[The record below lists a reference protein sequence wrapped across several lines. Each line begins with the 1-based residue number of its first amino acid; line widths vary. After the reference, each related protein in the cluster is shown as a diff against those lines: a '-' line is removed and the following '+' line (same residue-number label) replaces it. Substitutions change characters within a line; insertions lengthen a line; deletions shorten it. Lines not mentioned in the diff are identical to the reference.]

1 MMLIYTCEIIISKDD
16 YYSVLSSSQKSP
28 RFLILTATVVFA
40 GKVTVGWLAEEAVR
54 RYVRLHPV
62 SANVLLPSSANNNK
76 PRMVE
81 VRKTGGCVLLD
92 PEDNVVDVLDDND
105 FVNVR
110 MENDVPDSIGP
121 TTIGPPSVSHFDHT
135 LSVDPLVLS
144 SSLKVG
150 ASSAHDQ
157 MSTTSDSDVILDGYH
172 LTIKQLVL
180 LSKGNTKIRLR
191 KIAEDR
197 VIAGRQLVEAI
208 LKENKVN
215 G

>member
-1 MMLIYTCEIIISKDD
+1 
-16 YYSVLSSSQKSP
+16 
-28 RFLILTATVVFA
+28 
-40 GKVTVGWLAEEAVR
+40 
-54 RYVRLHPV
+54 
-62 SANVLLPSSANNNK
+62 
-76 PRMVE
+76 MVE

-110 MENDVPDSIGP
+110 MENDVPDSIGT

-135 LSVDPLVLS
+135 LSDPLVLS
-144 SSLKVG
+144 SSKVG
-150 ASSAHDQ
+150 ASAHDQ
-157 MSTTSDSDVILDGYH
+157 MSTTSDSDVVLDGYH
-172 LTIKQLVL
+172 LTVKQLVL

>member
-1 MMLIYTCEIIISKDD
+1 
-16 YYSVLSSSQKSP
+16 
-28 RFLILTATVVFA
+28 
-40 GKVTVGWLAEEAVR
+40 VGWLAEEAVR

-62 SANVLLPSSANNNK
+62 SGNALLPSNVNNNK

-105 FVNVR
+105 FVNIR
-110 MENDVPDSIGP
+110 MENDIPDGA
-121 TTIGPPSVSHFDHT
+121 TTIGPPSSSHFDHT
-135 LSVDPLVLS
+135 LTDASLLS
-144 SSLKVG
+144 KNGL
-150 ASSAHDQ
+150 AHDQ
-157 MSTTSDSDVILDGYH
+157 MSTTSTSDVVLDGYH

-197 VIAGRQLVEAI
+197 VTTGRQLVDAI

>member
-1 MMLIYTCEIIISKDD
+1 
-16 YYSVLSSSQKSP
+16 
-28 RFLILTATVVFA
+28 
-40 GKVTVGWLAEEAVR
+40 
-54 RYVRLHPV
+54 
-62 SANVLLPSSANNNK
+62 
-76 PRMVE
+76 MVE

-110 MENDVPDSIGP
+110 MENDVPDSIGT

-144 SSLKVG
+144 SSKVG
-150 ASSAHDQ
+150 ASANDQ
-157 MSTTSDSDVILDGYH
+157 MSTTSDVVLDGYH

-180 LSKGNTKIRLR
+180 LSKGNTKIGLR

>member
-1 MMLIYTCEIIISKDD
+1 M
-16 YYSVLSSSQKSP
+16 
-28 RFLILTATVVFA
+28 
-40 GKVTVGWLAEEAVR
+40 GWLAEEAVR

-62 SANVLLPSSANNNK
+62 SGNVLLPSTANNNK

-110 MENDVPDSIGP
+110 MENDMPDSIGA
-121 TTIGPPSVSHFDHT
+121 TTIGPPSMSHFDHT
-135 LSVDPLVLS
+135 LSDPSIFS
-144 SSLKVG
+144 SKIIRSL
-150 ASSAHDQ
+150 AHDQ
-157 MSTTSDSDVILDGYH
+157 MSTTSDSDVVLDGYH

-215 G
+215 GNNYE